1 MSLWLLTNVAAGA
14 PAADRSRLV
23 AAADRSLLFAS
34 ISRPPS
40 LPPSL
45 PPVTEDPC
53 LDLEDPCLAEENP
66 VRASWT
72 CVANPSPLAP
82 YCRTCTNPDIP
93 TDNYILGCKMGHT
106 LTADEPECCFIG
118 GPFMNPVAQQAIADT
133 FLGRPLGP
141 DVNGYAYGVKVVG
154 RNDEI
159 WCTVHRAALQ
169 HPVRCCKS
177 APSSPGASHPSL
189 APHVDRPCTL
199 GRRHCY
205 R

>member
-45 PPVTEDPC
+45 PPVTGC
-53 LDLEDPCLAEENP
+53 DLEDPCLADQNP
-66 VRASWT
+66 LRARWT

-82 YCRTCTNPDIP
+82 DCRTCTNPDIP

-118 GPFMNPVAQQAIADT
+118 GPFMNPVAQQAIAAASEI
-133 FLGRPLGP
+133 GAPLGP
-141 DVNGYAYGVKVVG
+141 D
-154 RNDEI
+154 RE
-159 WCTVHRAALQ
+159 RLR
-169 HPVRCCKS
+169 VRS
-177 APSSPGASHPSL
+177 Q
-189 APHVDRPCTL
+189 
-199 GRRHCY
+199 GRRP
-205 R
+205 